1 MAAGELA
8 EVLAAPFTAW
18 VAPVSTAFP
27 ILSTAESGFASSWT
41 KVGTSGTKSYSESGV
56 TVTHTQTIAT
66 FVSAGGGVPRK
77 AWRTD
82 EGLQVA
88 FDLVDLSPAQYAL
101 VMDNATVTHVT
112 GAGAE
117 YSFELQRGIKVHA
130 YALLL
135 RGPSTTSEAK
145 EAQFEI
151 SACYQSSNPAPKLA
165 IKGGPAMLALQFDT
179 LELEAGKF
187 ATFRTQ

>member
-1 MAAGELA
+1 MAGELA
-8 EVLAAPFTAW
+8 EVIAAPFTAW
-18 VAPVSTAFP
+18 VGAVGTAFP
-27 ILSTAESGFASSWT
+27 PLSTEESAFASTWT
-41 KVGTSGTKSYSESGV
+41 KVGTSGTKNYSESGV
-56 TVTHTQTIAT
+56 TLTHTQTQAT
-66 FVSAGGGVPRK
+66 FISAGAGVPRK
-77 AWRTD
+77 VWRTD

-112 GAGAE
+112 GANAE

-135 RGPSTTSEAK
+135 RGPSTTNETKFS
-145 EAQFEI
+145 QFEI
-151 SACYQSSNPAPKLA
+151 NACYQSSNPAPKFA
-165 IKGGPAMLALQFDT
+165 TKGGPAMLALQFDT
-179 LELEAGKF
+179 LEMEAGKF